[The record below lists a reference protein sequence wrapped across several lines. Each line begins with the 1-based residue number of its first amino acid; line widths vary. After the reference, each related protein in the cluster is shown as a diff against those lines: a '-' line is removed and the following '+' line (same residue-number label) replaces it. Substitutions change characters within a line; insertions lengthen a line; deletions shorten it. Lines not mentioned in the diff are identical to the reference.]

1 MLGQNQTKIVDVAQR
16 FSRKLHFSD
25 FSLLIVPYHPARF
38 KKNIV
43 REYLEIKVCITVGHI
58 HCKIAYLAQTRIF
71 WETLFTY
78 FFLLIVLYHATKFE
92 KIPRVDPRYKNLHN
106 FGQPSGQNFSF
117 GQQKKFFWKFH
128 LMYFYQL
135 IVPYDAA
142 HFENHP

>member
-1 MLGQNQTKIVDVAQR
+1 MLGQNQTKIVDLAQR

-92 KIPRVDPRYKNLHN
+92 KIPRVDLKQKNLHN
-106 FGQPSGQNFSF
+106 FGQPLGQNCSF
-117 GQQKKFFWKFH
+117 GQQKNFFWKFH
-128 LMYFYQL
+128 LIHFYQL
-135 IVPYDAA
+135 IVP
-142 HFENHP
+142 

>member
-1 MLGQNQTKIVDVAQR
+1 M
-16 FSRKLHFSD
+16 
-25 FSLLIVPYHPARF
+25 
-38 KKNIV
+38 
-43 REYLEIKVCITVGHI
+43 GHI
-58 HCKIAYLAQTRIF
+58 HCKIAYLAQTKIF

-106 FGQPSGQNFSF
+106 FGQQSGQNFSF
-117 GQQKKFFWKFH
+117 GQQKNFFWKFH

-142 HFENHP
+142 HFEKNS

>member
-1 MLGQNQTKIVDVAQR
+1 MLGQNQTKIVGLAQR

-25 FSLLIVPYHPARF
+25 FSLLIVHYHPARF
-38 KKNIV
+38 KKTLL
-43 REYLEIKVCITVGHI
+43 EYLEIKVCMTVGHI
-58 HCKIAYLAQTRIF
+58 HCKIAYLAQKRNF

-142 HFENHP
+142 HFEKNL